1 MSSTTS
7 QVSVTRTGPA
17 TFTSSPPALG
27 CQNYGWLTQDYG
39 AFSNVDLSAGTVT
52 RNGTLMFT
60 DGARRMQAIGYN
72 AIDGLIYGI
81 DDVGAFSRFGSDLRP
96 QVLTTGYPLYNT
108 GDVDANGQYFGARTD
123 IK

>member
-17 TFTSSPPALG
+17 TFTSMPPAFG
-27 CQNYGWLTQDYG
+27 CQNYGWLTQNNGYFG
-39 AFSNVDLSAGTVT
+39 TVDLSAGTVT
-52 RNGTLMFT
+52 PNGTLQFT
-60 DGARRMQAIGYN
+60 DGAIRMQAIGYN
-72 AIDGLIYGI
+72 GLDSLIYGI

-108 GDVDANGQYFGARTD
+108 GDVDAYGQYFGAKTD